1 MAAAVGG
8 GMLLGNLRRI
18 RNRQSNMELKGNIGV
33 AVIVAVIVVQ
43 RALISHD
50 RTD

>member
-8 GMLLGNLRRI
+8 GMLLGNLRGI

-43 RALISHD
+43 TVLISHD

>member
-43 RALISHD
+43 RVLISHD